1 MIWCVDR
8 RSVSCPEH
16 GRVSLALP
24 GFVAAAVLLS
34 VTLCA
39 CGAASLPDE
48 SRPATDAGPD
58 PTTED
63 RPREPVTVGVSV
75 GSATAVEGE
84 AVLFP
89 VTVSAPVRT
98 PLTVRWR
105 TADGTASAHADY
117 TPVTDGAASFAVGG
131 AQRQTI
137 RVATLPDE
145 EDEDDETFLVT
156 LTDAIPAAEASL
168 DRTPAVGTIT
178 DDDDSPAVPTA
189 EPPVDP
195 PGGPPASPP
204 SRPPPA
210 RPPADDHG
218 DTPATATSLTPG
230 VTTGRLETA
239 ADMDYFKIAVSADSR
254 LVAATDPG
262 KVADGGYPRYAS
274 ATVVTIHT
282 ATHIVTNPY
291 LASMVVSAGD
301 AYVRVLGSAA
311 TWYDLA
317 VWVLEPTETDTSFDI
332 ELRYVGTEPTA
343 AQKKEIRAAAD
354 VWEDVITGDLAR
366 TVLYDSRFKCM
377 ASDPSD
383 FGKFVDDLRVDV
395 RLRSIDGNRGTLGVA
410 GPCLSREDGLLPAA
424 GDVTFDTAD
433 LSRLSGAGLRHLA
446 LHEIAHVLGFGTSD
460 PWTGLLRDSALR
472 VGGGSPGTTLP
483 DTHFTGS
490 AAVSAFDEALGSAT
504 YSGKKV
510 PVENDR
516 NRFSEGGVDGHWRL
530 SVFGDEL
537 MVPTFAL
544 AAPLSKVTIA
554 ALADLGYRVDY
565 TKAAAYT
572 VPSSSLTSATAASGL
587 ARPNALHVGDD
598 IRRGP
603 VFKVETPDQRSSV
616 NPARRLPVRPSGSPA
631 DSE

>member
-1 MIWCVDR
+1 MQ
-8 RSVSCPEH
+8 
-16 GRVSLALP
+16 
-24 GFVAAAVLLS
+24 
-34 VTLCA
+34 
-39 CGAASLPDE
+39 
-48 SRPATDAGPD
+48 
-58 PTTED
+58 
-63 RPREPVTVGVSV
+63 PVTVGVSV
-75 GSATAVEGE
+75 GSATAAEGE

-89 VTVSAPVRT
+89 LTVSEPVRT

-105 TADGTASAHADY
+105 TADGTASANADY
-117 TPVTDGAASFAVGG
+117 TPVTDGAASFTVGG
-131 AQRQTI
+131 EQRQTI

-156 LTDAIPAAEASL
+156 LTDAVPAAEASL

-178 DDDDSPAVPTA
+178 DDDDPPAVPTA

-204 SRPPPA
+204 SPPPPA

-218 DTPATATSLTPG
+218 DTRGTATSFTPG

-239 ADMDYFKIAVSADSR
+239 ADVDYFKIAVTADSK

-262 KVADGGYPRYAS
+262 KVAVSKYPRYAS
-274 ATVVTIHT
+274 ATVVTIET
-282 ATHIVTNPY
+282 ATDGAMDTY
-291 LASMVVSAGD
+291 LASMVVNAGV
-301 AYVRVLGSAA
+301 AYVRVSGSAA

-366 TVLYDSRFKCM
+366 AVLYDSRLRCL

-410 GPCLSREDGLLPAA
+410 GPCLYREDGLLPVA
-424 GDVTFDTAD
+424 GEVTFDTAD
-433 LSRLSGAGLRHLA
+433 VSRLSAAGLRQLA
-446 LHEIAHVLGFGTSD
+446 LHEIAHVVGFGTSN
-460 PWTGLLRDSALR
+460 PWNDLLRDSALR
-472 VGGGSPGTTLP
+472 VGGGGPGTTLP
-483 DTHFTGS
+483 DTHFPGS

-516 NRFSEGGVDGHWRL
+516 TRFSTGGLDSHWRL

-537 MVPTFAL
+537 MAPTFAL

-554 ALADLGYRVDY
+554 ALADLGYGVDY

-572 VPSSSLTSATAASGL
+572 VPSSSLTSATAASVL
-587 ARPNALHVGDD
+587 SRVSALHVGDD

-603 VFKVETPDQRSSV
+603 VFKMETLDQRSTV
-616 NPARRLPVRPSGSPA
+616 NPARRLPIRQSGSLP